1 MRGEPTPA
9 LDSGNNT
16 ALEEYV
22 EIAFVLANSFI
33 LSSTSVVG
41 AAANVFVILAVY
53 RQKSLQT
60 SNNALVVNLAV
71 IDFLRCVIDCPVLL
85 TIVVSVYRNRQVDN
99 FICDIQMASFSFS
112 CCIQLLTLACISAER
127 YQAIAQP
134 FKASQRKRRIKA
146 LIPLTWT
153 FAILVSAFC
162 VIFLRD
168 SPLHVKC
175 QRQQR
180 ETLFSYDKFGLY
192 MLFPLWAA
200 CFGVIIG
207 FYARI
212 FALVRSHSRKIFD
225 KGTFPL
231 AKKDKK
237 EEKPEKEKAAVVE
250 NECGRFEQNPTLS
263 LGNAQTQAESNS
275 PKERSAQSVSINS
288 EDKKEFKDTVK
299 MSNAETKQARPL
311 SVQATVLEKKPLKT
325 EQSNP
330 HVMKVEV
337 NLSNGDAVSNVKSLN
352 TKQASVSF
360 NTQEQSK
367 DRLKSEEES
376 KENSFLQPPSL
387 PAPNEN
393 SQSTTIL
400 LTEPDQALNN
410 NEGETLT
417 VASQAQVTASPP
429 VSSNVPETEAMQL
442 PAAVEGAVCMMP
454 SKASKER
461 ANKKKEGKMAKRA
474 GYIILTFLLFW
485 LPLITTILVNYFIH
499 KNTNSQ
505 IIIIEDME
513 VLSVSVA
520 CITSL
525 SDPIIYAAVNPQFSS
540 EFYRLKNRMKSIFHK
555 KR

>member
-60 SNNALVVNLAV
+60 SNNALVVSLAV

-85 TIVVSVYRNRQVDN
+85 TIVVSVYRNRKVDS
-99 FICDIQMASFSFS
+99 FICDVQMASFSFS

-134 FKASQRKRRIKA
+134 FKANQRKRRIKA

-168 SPLHVKC
+168 SPLHMKC

-180 ETLFSYDKFGLY
+180 ETLFSFDKFGLY

-225 KGTFPL
+225 KGTFTL
-231 AKKDKK
+231 ATKDKN
-237 EEKPEKEKAAVVE
+237 EEKPETEKAAVVE

-275 PKERSAQSVSINS
+275 PKEKSVQSVSINS

-311 SVQATVLEKKPLKT
+311 PVQATVLTEKKPLKT

-337 NLSNGDAVSNVKSLN
+337 NLSNGDADSNVKSLT
-352 TKQASVSF
+352 TKRASVSF

-376 KENSFLQPPSL
+376 KENSLLQPPSL
-387 PAPNEN
+387 PAPNVN

-485 LPLITTILVNYFIH
+485 LPLITTILVNYLVH

-505 IIIIEDME
+505 VSACRNRLVISLYYCRVITLQYKTRRGGGCCCDL
-513 VLSVSVA
+513 VL
-520 CITSL
+520 C
-525 SDPIIYAAVNPQFSS
+525 
-540 EFYRLKNRMKSIFHK
+540 K
-555 KR
+555 